1 MAGNE
6 ALAQPSSNESKSEAS
21 DPAYVETGI
30 ANVMLIDARSG
41 EQFLDRNGLGTT
53 SDDGLLHSFYS
64 NAPGSQILD
73 LVRHPGDIQHSFS
86 EAIMF
91 LSDWFPLGA
100 PETKDDIFVSSKGI
114 RLGLSPSEVRRALGR
129 PHEVKTEKSG
139 KLTYKYFCDD
149 PVKCPSLAKHNMPS
163 YSATAVFL
171 RGRLIHYSFGY
182 DYP

>member
-1 MAGNE
+1 MAGDG
-6 ALAQPSSNESKSEAS
+6 ALAQPSSEASKSDAS
-21 DPAYVETGI
+21 DPAYVETGV
-30 ANVMLIDARSG
+30 ADVTLADARSG
-41 EQFLDRNGLGTT
+41 EQFLETNGPGTT
-53 SDDGLLHSFYS
+53 SDDGLFHNFYS
-64 NAPGSQILD
+64 NGPGSEILD
-73 LVRHPGDIQHSFS
+73 LVRHPGGVRHSFS

-100 PETKDDIFVSSKGI
+100 PRTKDDVFVSSKGI

-129 PHEVKTEKSG
+129 PHKVKAEKSG

-149 PVKCPSLAKHNMPS
+149 PVKCPSLAKLNMPT

-171 RGRLIHYSFGY
+171 RGRLVHYSFGY